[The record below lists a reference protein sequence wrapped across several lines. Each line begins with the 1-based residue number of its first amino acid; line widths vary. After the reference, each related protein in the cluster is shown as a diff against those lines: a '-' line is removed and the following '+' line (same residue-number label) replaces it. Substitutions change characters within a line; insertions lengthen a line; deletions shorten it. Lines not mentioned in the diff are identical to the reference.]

1 MGCAVSV
8 YLDKRAAEVAPVVA
22 PIPLQLDTVHKTVLH
37 KHTQCYTSVIQYH
50 NTDKMYTCRFLPDT
64 HGGLVLIPKNL
75 CLSKYG
81 SIDILAYYRHCI
93 HQVLHFWK
101 TSKKKNI
108 QFCFLQLLHC
118 SLTLAGRANGCQLIV
133 DTTKLSQLRE
143 GTASPT
149 RTV

>member
-8 YLDKRAAEVAPVVA
+8 YLDKRAPVVAPVVA
-22 PIPLQLDTVHKTVLH
+22 PIPLQLDTVPKTVLH
-37 KHTQCYTSVIQYH
+37 KHSPCYTSVILYH

-93 HQVLHFWK
+93 HKV
-101 TSKKKNI
+101 
-108 QFCFLQLLHC
+108 FLE
-118 SLTLAGRANGCQLIV
+118 NF
-133 DTTKLSQLRE
+133 
-143 GTASPT
+143 
-149 RTV
+149 

>member
-1 MGCAVSV
+1 
-8 YLDKRAAEVAPVVA
+8 
-22 PIPLQLDTVHKTVLH
+22 
-37 KHTQCYTSVIQYH
+37 
-50 NTDKMYTCRFLPDT
+50 MYTRRFLPDT

-108 QFCFLQLLHC
+108 QFCFLHNFYTVPSP
-118 SLTLAGRANGCQLIV
+118 SLAELMGVN
-133 DTTKLSQLRE
+133 
-143 GTASPT
+143 
-149 RTV
+149 